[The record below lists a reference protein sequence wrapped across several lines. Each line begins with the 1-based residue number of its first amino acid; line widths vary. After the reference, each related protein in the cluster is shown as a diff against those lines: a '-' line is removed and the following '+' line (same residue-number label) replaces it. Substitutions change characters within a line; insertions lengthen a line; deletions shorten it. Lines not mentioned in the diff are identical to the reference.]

1 MKLKRIL
8 AGAVAGC
15 MLVGTVIGS
24 SIVGSADTT
33 EVLNKVV
40 ENGYEIINISD
51 YTDSDLAEGDVTVK
65 YTFVPDSQESTVLA
79 FNVAIVLPGYEET
92 AKPDTADSFKK
103 IGQNNGGQVDA
114 KKTQYGKEYFEEHD
128 LYKMLN
134 AKATEAGVT
143 AADIDA
149 LMIYNVDNIKDSKLK
164 VEIITADDES
174 SVADSSS
181 EATED

>member
-33 EVLNKVV
+33 EVFNEIVD
-40 ENGYEIINISD
+40 ENGYEIIDISD
-51 YTDSDLAEGDVTVK
+51 YTDASLAEGDVTVK
-65 YTFVPDSQESTVLA
+65 YTFVPDSQDSTVLA

-103 IGQNNGGQVDA
+103 SDRITVDR
-114 KKTQYGKEYFEEHD
+114 
-128 LYKMLN
+128 
-134 AKATEAGVT
+134 
-143 AADIDA
+143 
-149 LMIYNVDNIKDSKLK
+149 
-164 VEIITADDES
+164 
-174 SVADSSS
+174 
-181 EATED
+181 